1 MNGVL
6 FRYVSLASAA
16 YRELLHGYGFQV
28 LDEYA
33 DDWDNHVLVA
43 RKRS

>member
-6 FRYVSLASAA
+6 FRYVAA

-28 LDEYA
+28 PHEYA